1 MVNFREVRNESI
13 WRITQHQQKQ
23 DEEEREHTAHEIY
36 IHFSTEGQQMKHYR
50 WAWEYSRA
58 TGCEYVHKY
67 YTRVGTL
74 IVATIYLQLIQN
86 RYMFRSFT
94 VL

>member
-13 WRITQHQQKQ
+13 WRITQQHQQKQ

-50 WAWEYSRA
+50 WASEYSRA
-58 TGCEYVHKY
+58 TSCKHVHKY
-67 YTRVGTL
+67 YMKHVL
-74 IVATIYLQLIQN
+74 
-86 RYMFRSFT
+86 RSWRRCKLLTSLEKT
-94 VL
+94 VLC